1 MGWNNQNVGDAILK
15 RLITFAA
22 CAALPLSLLLA
33 CQPKPPANPAKYNTE
48 ALDLKA
54 FMANVVDPNSDA
66 LWAASG
72 TEETA
77 AGVKDNTPT
86 TEAGWE
92 AMRSQAAVLIEAGNA
107 LQLPGRPRAPEA
119 DFYKYAQQLTAQA
132 VLVKAAVD
140 KRDKDA
146 IYTEGAK
153 LYLVCTA
160 CHAEYLINP
169 LVKNGGRPAGTLP
182 NWPADIEAKQ
192 KSFAAAHG
200 PEAPVAKVPQP
211 DGDTIPK

>member
-1 MGWNNQNVGDAILK
+1 MK
-15 RLITFAA
+15 RLVTFAA
-22 CAALPLSLLLA
+22 CAALLA
-33 CQPKPPANPAKYNTE
+33 ACSPQQPASPAKYNTE

-66 LWAASG
+66 IWAASG

-77 AGVKDNTPT
+77 SGVKDNTPT

-132 VLVKAAVD
+132 ILVKAAVD
-140 KRDKDA
+140 KRDKQA
-146 IYTEGAK
+146 IYDEGAK

-160 CHAEYLINP
+160 CHAEYLIGP
-169 LVKNGGRPAGTLP
+169 LLKSGGRPAGTLQD
-182 NWPADIEAKQ
+182 WPADIAAKQ
-192 KSFAAAHG
+192 KQYLAAH
-200 PEAPVAKVPQP
+200 PEAAKVPAHVPQP
-211 DGDTIPK
+211 DDPK

>member
-1 MGWNNQNVGDAILK
+1 MLGEPTLK
-15 RLITFAA
+15 RFLTVAA
-22 CAALPLSLLLA
+22 CAAMPMALLLG
-33 CQPKPPANPAKYNTE
+33 CSPKPAPSLAKYNTE
-48 ALDLKA
+48 ALDVKA

-77 AGVKDNTPT
+77 KGVKDNTPT

-132 VLVKAAVD
+132 VVLKAAVD

-153 LYLVCTA
+153 LYLVCVA
-160 CHAEYLINP
+160 CHAEYLIGP
-169 LVKNGGRPAGTLP
+169 LVKGGGRPAGTLP
-182 NWPADIEAKQ
+182 EWPADIGAKQ
-192 KSFAAAHG
+192 KSYVAAHG
-200 PEAPVAKVPQP
+200 PEAPVAKVPQL

>member
-1 MGWNNQNVGDAILK
+1 LK
-15 RLITFAA
+15 RLLILAA
-22 CAALPLSLLLA
+22 CAALPLALTLGCSPQKPASL
-33 CQPKPPANPAKYNTE
+33 AKYNTD
-48 ALDLKA
+48 ALDLKS

-72 TEETA
+72 TVDTA
-77 AGVKDNTPT
+77 TGVKDNTPT

-119 DFYKYAQQLTAQA
+119 DFYKFAQQLTAQA

-140 KRDKDA
+140 KRDKQA
-146 IYTEGAK
+146 IYDEGAK
-153 LYLVCTA
+153 LYLICTA
-160 CHAEYLINP
+160 CHAEYLITP

-192 KSFAAAHG
+192 KSYVAVHG
-200 PEAPVAKVPQP
+200 PEAPVAKVPQA

>member
-1 MGWNNQNVGDAILK
+1 MSLK
-15 RLITFAA
+15 RLFAFAA
-22 CAALPLSLLLA
+22 CAALLA
-33 CQPKPPANPAKYNTE
+33 ACNQKPAEPAPKFNTQ

-86 TEAGWE
+86 TEAGWA
-92 AMRSQAAVLIEAGNA
+92 AMQSQAAVLIEAGNA
-107 LQLPGRPRAPEA
+107 LQLPGRARAPEA
-119 DFYKYAQQLTAQA
+119 DFYKYAQQLTAEA
-132 VLVKAAVD
+132 ILVKAAVD

-153 LYLVCTA
+153 LYSVCTA
-160 CHAEYLINP
+160 CHAEFLIGP
-169 LVKNGGRPAGTLP
+169 MLKAGGRPAGTLP
-182 NWPADIEAKQ
+182 PWPADLVAKQ
-192 KSFAAAHG
+192 KEYLAAH
-200 PEAPVAKVPQP
+200 PEAAKEPAHVPQP
-211 DGDTIPK
+211 DDPK

>member
-1 MGWNNQNVGDAILK
+1 MGSNNQNVGESTLK

-22 CAALPLSLLLA
+22 CAALLAACSPQKPAPPPSL
-33 CQPKPPANPAKYNTE
+33 AKYNTD
-48 ALDLKA
+48 ALDLKS

-72 TEETA
+72 TVDTA
-77 AGVKDNTPT
+77 KGVVDNTPT

-107 LQLPGRPRAPEA
+107 LQLPGRPREPSA
-119 DFYKYAQQLTAQA
+119 DFYKFAQQLTAQA
-132 VLVKAAVD
+132 ILVKAAVD
-140 KRDKDA
+140 KRDKQA
-146 IYTEGAK
+146 IYDEGAK
-153 LYLVCTA
+153 LYLICTA

-182 NWPADIEAKQ
+182 NWPADIDAKQ
-192 KSFAAAHG
+192 KAYAAAHG

>member
-1 MGWNNQNVGDAILK
+1 MK
-15 RLITFAA
+15 RLLTVAA
-22 CAALPLSLLLA
+22 CAALPIA
-33 CQPKPPANPAKYNTE
+33 IWGCQPQKPASPAKYNTS

-72 TEETA
+72 TVETA

-86 TEAGWE
+86 TDAGWA
-92 AMRSQAAVLIEAGNA
+92 AMQSQAAVLIEAGNA
-107 LQLPGRPRAPEA
+107 LQLPGRPREPSA
-119 DFYKYAQQLTAQA
+119 DFYKFAQQLTAQA
-132 VLVKAAVD
+132 ILVKAAVD
-140 KRDKDA
+140 KRDKQA
-146 IYTEGAK
+146 IYDEGAK

-182 NWPADIEAKQ
+182 SWPADIEAKQ
-192 KSFAAAHG
+192 KSYVAAHG

-211 DGDTIPK
+211 DGDVIPK

>member
-1 MGWNNQNVGDAILK
+1 MK
-15 RLITFAA
+15 RLLILAA
-22 CAALPLSLLLA
+22 CAALPLPLLLA
-33 CQPKPPANPAKYNTE
+33 CQPKPTPSPAKYNTE

-72 TEETA
+72 TVDTA
-77 AGVKDNTPT
+77 TGTKDNSPT
-86 TEAGWE
+86 TEAGWQ
-92 AMRSQAAVLIEAGNA
+92 AMQSQAAVLIEAGNS

-119 DFYKYAQQLTAQA
+119 DFYKFAQQLTAQA

-160 CHAEYLINP
+160 CHAEFLIGP
-169 LVKNGGRPAGTLP
+169 LIKGGGRPAGTLP
-182 NWPADIEAKQ
+182 DWPADIEAKQ
-192 KSFAAAHG
+192 KSYVTAHG
-200 PEAPVAKVPQP
+200 PEAPVAKVPQL
-211 DGDTIPK
+211 DGDNIPK

>member
-1 MGWNNQNVGDAILK
+1 MK
-15 RLITFAA
+15 RLVTFAA

-72 TEETA
+72 TVETA

-86 TEAGWE
+86 TEAGWQ
-92 AMRSQAAVLIEAGNA
+92 AMQSQAAVLIEAGNA

-119 DFYKYAQQLTAQA
+119 DFYKFAQQLTAQSI
-132 VLVKAAVD
+132 LLKAAVD

-160 CHAEYLINP
+160 CHAEYLIGP
-169 LVKNGGRPAGTLP
+169 LVKAGGRPAGTLQD
-182 NWPADIEAKQ
+182 WPADIAAKQ
-192 KSFAAAHG
+192 QQYLAAH
-200 PEAPVAKVPQP
+200 PEAAQQKVAHVPQP
-211 DGDTIPK
+211 DDPK

>member
-1 MGWNNQNVGDAILK
+1 MSGITTLK
-15 RLITFAA
+15 RLVTFAA
-22 CAALPLSLLLA
+22 CAVLPLSLLLA
-33 CQPKPPANPAKYNTE
+33 CSPQKPADLAKYNTQ

-72 TEETA
+72 TVETA
-77 AGVKDNTPT
+77 TGVKDNTPT

-92 AMRSQAAVLIEAGNA
+92 AMQSQAAVLIEAGNA

-132 VLVKAAVD
+132 IVVKAAVD
-140 KRDKDA
+140 KRDKQA

-160 CHAEYLINP
+160 CHAEYLIGP
-169 LVKNGGRPAGTLP
+169 LVKAGGRPAGTLQD
-182 NWPADIEAKQ
+182 WPADIAAKQ
-192 KSFAAAHG
+192 QAYLAAH
-200 PEAPVAKVPQP
+200 PDADKPVAHVPQP
-211 DGDTIPK
+211 DDPPKK

>member
-1 MGWNNQNVGDAILK
+1 MK
-15 RLITFAA
+15 RVLTFAA

-33 CQPKPPANPAKYNTE
+33 CQPKPPADPAKYNVQ

-72 TEETA
+72 TEQTA
-77 AGVKDNTPT
+77 TGDKDNTPT
-86 TEAGWE
+86 TEEGWA
-92 AMRSQAAVLIEAGNA
+92 AMQSQAAVLIEAGNA
-107 LQLPGRPRAPEA
+107 LQLPGRPREPSA
-119 DFYKYAQQLTAQA
+119 DFYKFAQQLTAQA

-140 KRDKDA
+140 KRDKQA

-153 LYLVCTA
+153 LYLICTA

-169 LVKNGGRPAGTLP
+169 LIKNGGRPAGALP
-182 NWPADIEAKQ
+182 AWPADIDAKQ
-192 KSFAAAHG
+192 KAYLAAHG

>member
-1 MGWNNQNVGDAILK
+1 MKRILT
-15 RLITFAA
+15 LAA
-22 CAALPLSLLLA
+22 CAAVPLSLLLA
-33 CQPKPPANPAKYNTE
+33 CQQKPPPSPAKFNTE

-119 DFYKYAQQLTAQA
+119 DFDKFAQQLTAQA
-132 VLVKAAVD
+132 ILVKAAVD
-140 KRDKDA
+140 KRDKQG

-153 LYLVCTA
+153 LYQICTA
-160 CHAEYLINP
+160 CHAEFLITP
-169 LVKNGGRPAGTLP
+169 MLKAGGRAVGTLP
-182 NWPADIEAKQ
+182 DWPADLAAKQ
-192 KSFAAAHG
+192 KQYLAAH
-200 PEAPVAKVPQP
+200 PEAAQQPAHVPQP
-211 DGDTIPK
+211 DDPK

>member
-1 MGWNNQNVGDAILK
+1 MK
-15 RLITFAA
+15 RLVTLAA
-22 CAALPLSLLLA
+22 CAALLA
-33 CQPKPPANPAKYNTE
+33 ACSPQKPADQAKYNTQ

-77 AGVKDNTPT
+77 TGVKDNTPT
-86 TEAGWE
+86 TEAGW
-92 AMRSQAAVLIEAGNA
+92 ATMQSQAAVLIEAGNA

-146 IYTEGAK
+146 IYREGAK

-160 CHAEYLINP
+160 CHAEYMIGPLI
-169 LVKNGGRPAGTLP
+169 KNGGRPAGTLP

-192 KSFAAAHG
+192 KQYVTVHG
-200 PEAPVAKVPQP
+200 PEAPVAKVPQL

>member
-1 MGWNNQNVGDAILK
+1 MK
-15 RLITFAA
+15 RVLTLAA

-33 CQPKPPANPAKYNTE
+33 CQPKPPTSLAKYNTE

-77 AGVKDNTPT
+77 KGVKDNTPT
-86 TEAGWE
+86 TEEGWA
-92 AMRSQAAVLIEAGNA
+92 AMQSQAAVLIEAGNA
-107 LQLPGRPRAPEA
+107 LQLPGRAREPSA
-119 DFYKYAQQLTAQA
+119 DFYQFAQQLTAQA
-132 VLVKAAVD
+132 ILVKAAVD
-140 KRDKDA
+140 KRDKQA
-146 IYTEGAK
+146 IYDEGAK

-169 LVKNGGRPAGTLP
+169 LIKAGGRPAGTLP
-182 NWPADIEAKQ
+182 DWPADLAAKQ
-192 KSFAAAHG
+192 KQYLAAH
-200 PEAPVAKVPQP
+200 PDADKAPAHVPQP
-211 DGDTIPK
+211 DDPAK